1 MSNHVSL
8 AARAGIL
15 DGVLPALLLVLPACS
30 LGDGVDGNGQ
40 RMEENRD
47 LRDFSRVSADGPLD
61 VQVQQGNTTSVVV
74 SVDSNLQRLVRTH
87 VADGRL
93 IVDVSEPIG
102 DTVAGPHVIVTMP
115 VLHAARLLGSGSLSA
130 ESFSQGDAIDLSLD
144 GSGDMVFAGEV
155 PTLTA
160 RLDGSGDMRL
170 RGSATSVVLG
180 LDGSGDLRATDLSAA
195 TADISLGGSGS
206 LAATV
211 TGPSR
216 VTLDGSGDIDLFGGG
231 AIEWSSVLGSGQV
244 RTH

>member
-231 AIEWSSVLGSGQV
+231 AIEWSSVSGSGQV